1 MTESSF
7 YRYEDALELDLLMH
21 KKPIKSKQNIF
32 KRYLIVIGGLAIL
45 RLVALKR
52 EVEGPCHNTLGLF
65 AWLNE
70 SWLNSVSGGICGA
83 LSVEFLMCPHKTMNC
98 QDIA

>member
-7 YRYEDALELDLLMH
+7 YRYEDALELDLFMH

-45 RLVALKR
+45 RLVA
-52 EVEGPCHNTLGLF
+52 
-65 AWLNE
+65 
-70 SWLNSVSGGICGA
+70 SQS
-83 LSVEFLMCPHKTMNC
+83 
-98 QDIA
+98 